1 MELLRKR
8 AFAHKKMMIP
18 LILSSL
24 LNGVMLVGQAYF
36 FVYIVDQI
44 FLKDAS
50 FQDVLPSFI
59 YLLIVLT
66 ARVLFIY
73 LSRKLG
79 IKLGEKV
86 KGEIREELF
95 EKYANNPL
103 QASLSG
109 QTGKKA
115 SVAMDAIDE
124 VDNYFSFYIPQ
135 VIQTSILP
143 LIILL
148 AVFTQHWF
156 SGLLMMIT
164 APFFPIYMIV
174 IGLKT
179 QKKSGCSNGK
189 NDGFFR
195 SFPRCP
201 ARINDAEAH
210 AQSKGAKRQDERE
223 KL

>member
-79 IKLGEKV
+79 
-86 KGEIREELF
+86 
-95 EKYANNPL
+95 
-103 QASLSG
+103 
-109 QTGKKA
+109 
-115 SVAMDAIDE
+115 
-124 VDNYFSFYIPQ
+124 
-135 VIQTSILP
+135 
-143 LIILL
+143 
-148 AVFTQHWF
+148 
-156 SGLLMMIT
+156 
-164 APFFPIYMIV
+164 
-174 IGLKT
+174 
-179 QKKSGCSNGK
+179 
-189 NDGFFR
+189 
-195 SFPRCP
+195 
-201 ARINDAEAH
+201 
-210 AQSKGAKRQDERE
+210 
-223 KL
+223 

>member
-179 QKKSGCSNGK
+179 QKKRMFK
-189 NDGFFR
+189 W
-195 SFPRCP
+195 
-201 ARINDAEAH
+201 
-210 AQSKGAKRQDERE
+210 KK
-223 KL
+223 